1 MRNIK
6 AVVATIVST
15 MGLGLAVMPAAHAA
29 SLIPQK
35 EGEVKL
41 TNVSCVASTC
51 IDVEKD
57 MGFKVTSLGYDFDN
71 KGPQYGLS
79 RLFVDKSATANN
91 WGFGIN
97 FGQQDAGTNTASNQF
112 WYRPV
117 AYQAA
122 TANSAPTGNSTP
134 AEGGQL
140 EIGRF
145 LFELGNTFSEVN
157 IDFFDV
163 EDGNFSGILEVN
175 GTPVQQ
181 LLAAGPDSN
190 IQSLTLKNVSS
201 FVVQMGKPG
210 PDSIFKQTGDGVRLS
225 GLTVAATVPEP
236 GTIMSLGALAVV
248 GMFGV
253 RRGKK
258 VISAG

>member
-6 AVVATIVST
+6 VVVATIFST

-29 SLIPQK
+29 SLIPQQ

-57 MGFKVTSLGYDFDN
+57 MGFKVTSLGYDFDS

-79 RLFVDKSATANN
+79 RLFVDKSATAND
-91 WGFGIN
+91 WGFGIK

-134 AEGGQL
+134 AEGSQL

-145 LFELGNTFSEVN
+145 KFELGNIFSEVK

-163 EDGNFSGILEVN
+163 EDGGTGILEVN

-225 GLTVAATVPEP
+225 GLTVGATVPEP
-236 GTIMSLGALAVV
+236 GTVMSLGALAVV
-248 GMFGV
+248 GVFGL

-258 VISAG
+258 FISAG